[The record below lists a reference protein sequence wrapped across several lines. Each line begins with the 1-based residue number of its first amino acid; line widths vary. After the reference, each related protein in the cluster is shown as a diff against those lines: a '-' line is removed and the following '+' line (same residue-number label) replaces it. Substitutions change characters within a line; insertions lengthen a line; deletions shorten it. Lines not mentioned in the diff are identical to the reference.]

1 MGRKERERARARE
14 RERER
19 ERDNNLANLILKE
32 EKMFNKSAILSH
44 ILDQERQNM
53 WKSDARKW
61 TASGRRRTLNLSS
74 DVYAVT
80 IQTYF

>member
-1 MGRKERERARARE
+1 MRERE

-19 ERDNNLANLILKE
+19 ERDNNLAYLIRKE
-32 EKMFNKSAILSH
+32 DKMFNKSASLSSILE
-44 ILDQERQNM
+44 QERQNM
-53 WKSDARKW
+53 WKSDARKM